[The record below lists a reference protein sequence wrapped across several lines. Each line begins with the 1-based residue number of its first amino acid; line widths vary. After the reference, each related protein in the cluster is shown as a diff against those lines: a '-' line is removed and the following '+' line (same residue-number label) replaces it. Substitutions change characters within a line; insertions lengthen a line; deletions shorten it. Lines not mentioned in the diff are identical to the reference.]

1 MEPAAGFMGGCYSE
15 RRLWCV
21 WLSGEPCVPVA
32 RARLVLHG
40 RAQAE
45 NVEGHHPR
53 THLKWQDLGHFND
66 FFSMNPF
73 LTATSYWPTRFVH
86 LSLLARPGFRGT
98 SAQAWPRLQR
108 RGQEGW
114 RQGPVHL
121 QALVA
126 WLTDFNLLF
135 LQILTSQ
142 VTASSLSPWII
153 SDVRRG
159 SVIKNFSV
167 ENAF

>member
-1 MEPAAGFMGGCYSE
+1 MGGCYSE

-53 THLKWQDLGHFND
+53 TQLKWQDLGHFND

-73 LTATSYWPTRFVH
+73 LTATSYWPIRSVQV
-86 LSLLARPGFRGT
+86 SVLARPGFRGT
-98 SAQAWPRLQR
+98 SAQAWPGSRGEGR
-108 RGQEGW
+108 RAGARAQCACRPLSPG
-114 RQGPVHL
+114 
-121 QALVA
+121 
-126 WLTDFNLLF
+126 LL
-135 LQILTSQ
+135 ILTCCFCKYRH
-142 VTASSLSPWII
+142 
-153 SDVRRG
+153 VRLLPLLCLPG
-159 SVIKNFSV
+159 
-167 ENAF
+167 